1 MSESRRWMV
10 AMLIAGII
18 SLSVTSLAADT
29 YRWKDKDGK
38 PHYGAAVPAE
48 YADQPYDILNDAGLV
63 IEHVED
69 TSLPLEVIAEKKI
82 KEEESPLIA
91 EEKRQTQFD
100 RLLVVRYASEEEILK
115 ALELEIGQLGYDMNV
130 ITQSSNM
137 TNAALREQISQA
149 ADRQRAG
156 QIVSAAQQKE
166 IDQLYARQI
175 RDNKRRLNMSKRE
188 DRIRARYEAELERY
202 RYLTSDAK
210 DIDQEPTDQG

>member
-100 RLLVVRYASEEEILK
+100 RLLVVRYSSEEEILK

-130 ITQSSNM
+130 ITQSSDM